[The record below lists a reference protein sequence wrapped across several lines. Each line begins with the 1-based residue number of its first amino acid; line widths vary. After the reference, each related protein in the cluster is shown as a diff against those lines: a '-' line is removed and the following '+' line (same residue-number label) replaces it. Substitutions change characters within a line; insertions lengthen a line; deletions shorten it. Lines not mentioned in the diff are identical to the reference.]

1 MKALYLLLFAS
12 GAAFANDAA
21 LVKCR
26 SLTDAASRL
35 ACYDAIPVG
44 AAVAVS
50 APVAAVAVSAA
61 PAAAQDFGL
70 EAKKAEGPKSVEST
84 IVGKFD
90 GWTPSSRIKLANGQV
105 WRIIDGSEAVLAP
118 MDNPK
123 VKIERNAFGTTFLQV
138 EGSNNSA
145 KVKRVE

>member
-1 MKALYLLLFAS
+1 MKALYLLLFVS
-12 GAAFANDAA
+12 GAAFANDAS

-35 ACYDAIPVG
+35 ACYDAIPVP
-44 AAVAVS
+44 AAVAVP
-50 APVAAVAVSAA
+50 APMPATAAA

-70 EAKKAEGPKSVEST
+70 EMKKAEGPKSIEST
-84 IVGKFD
+84 IAGKFD
-90 GWTPSSRIKLANGQV
+90 GWTPASRIKLANGQV

-123 VKIERNAFGTTFLQV
+123 VKIERNVFGTTFLQV

-145 KVKRVE
+145 KVRRVE

>member
-21 LVKCR
+21 VVKCR
-26 SLTDAASRL
+26 ALPDAAGRL
-35 ACYDAIPVG
+35 ACYDAIPIG
-44 AAVAVS
+44 A
-50 APVAAVAVSAA
+50 AA
-61 PAAAQDFGL
+61 PAPALVAATAPEAAQNFGM
-70 EAKKAEGPKSVEST
+70 EMKKAEDVKSIEST
-84 IVGKFD
+84 VVGKFD

-118 MDNPK
+118 VDNQK
-123 VKIERNAFGTTFLQV
+123 VKIARNMFGTMFLQV